1 MALRTAPPPPKLAPK
16 PGQVK
21 VFRAIYKYTA
31 KNADELSFEAGD
43 LLYVKQPSHD
53 QNWWTASCGN
63 STGLIPFN
71 YVEERSEPVESPLH
85 EAAKRGHLSF
95 LAECLRH
102 NVSVNALDKAGNTP
116 LHWAARGGHLDC
128 ASALLGTPNVC
139 VDVQNKLGDT
149 PLHLAAW
156 RGQAAM
162 VALLLHHGAAQRALN
177 GEGQLARHLAAD
189 ADCAALLRP
198 PSVTAA
204 EDEEYGDDDDS
215 D

>member
-1 MALRTAPPPPKLAPK
+1 MALRPAPPPPKLAPK

-31 KNADELSFEAGD
+31 QNADELSFEAGD
-43 LLYVKQPSHD
+43 LLYIREPSAD
-53 QNWWTASCGN
+53 QTWWTASCGS
-63 STGLIPFN
+63 STGLIPYN

-85 EAAKRGHLSF
+85 EAAKRGHLTF
-95 LAECLRH
+95 LTECLRH
-102 NVSVNALDKAGNTP
+102 NVSVNGLDKAGNTA

-128 ASALLGTPNVC
+128 AQALLGTPRVC
-139 VDVQNKLGDT
+139 VSVQNKLGDT

-156 RGQAAM
+156 RGQAPM
-162 VALLLHHGAAQRALN
+162 VALLLRHGADQRALN
-177 GEGQLARHLAAD
+177 GEGQLPRHLATA

-198 PSVTAA
+198 PSIGAG
-204 EDEEYGDDDDS
+204 DEYGDEDDS